1 VNKVGDY
8 VALYKVLAEQKIT
21 KKVLV
26 VVEANSDEEALDKV
40 CRRDIIS
47 VELTLDTK
55 IDEFLPLQAD
65 EY

>member
-1 VNKVGDY
+1 

-40 CRRDIIS
+40 CSRDIIS
-47 VELTLDTK
+47 VESTLDTK
-55 IDEFLPLQAD
+55 IDGFLPLEAD

>member
-1 VNKVGDY
+1 VKKVGDY

-40 CRRDIIS
+40 CSGDIIS